1 MFFRVKDVM
10 SENLVSVPATI
21 LVASVAEVNSARA
34 VRVGAHGGMRFAFGG
49 MRFAFGGMRFAF
61 GGMRFAFGGMRFA
74 FGGMRFAFPPYRTA
88 VLSIDSTAD
97 CELDNC

>member
-61 GGMRFAFGGMRFA
+61 GGMRLA
-74 FGGMRFAFPPYRTA
+74 FGGMRFAFPAYRKA
-88 VLSIDSTAD
+88 VRGIQ
-97 CELDNC
+97 